1 MSDARARGGPHRD
14 AGGESAR
21 ELRVHQAIVS
31 TTRRTVL
38 RAVPAGLAAALLLV
52 ACDDDPATKPTTS
65 SAFEPGPLPTLDLE
79 PFGGGDPVDLAGLR
93 GPMVINLWAT
103 WCTQCRHEMPVLE
116 EFHQRAGEK
125 VALLG
130 IAYQETHPDEARALV
145 ERLGVTYDLLD
156 DPDGELNNLR
166 PFPPIRA
173 LPMTALVD
181 EQGRL
186 VYVEAMEIE
195 TVDELAALVEEHL
208 GVTV

>member
-1 MSDARARGGPHRD
+1 
-14 AGGESAR
+14 
-21 ELRVHQAIVS
+21 
-31 TTRRTVL
+31 
-38 RAVPAGLAAALLLV
+38 
-52 ACDDDPATKPTTS
+52 
-65 SAFEPGPLPTLDLE
+65 
-79 PFGGGDPVDLAGLR
+79 
-93 GPMVINLWAT
+93 
-103 WCTQCRHEMPVLE
+103 MPVLE

-125 VALLG
+125 VAFLG
-130 IAYQETHPDEARALV
+130 IAYQETHPDEGRALV

-186 VYVEAMEIE
+186 VYVEAREIE